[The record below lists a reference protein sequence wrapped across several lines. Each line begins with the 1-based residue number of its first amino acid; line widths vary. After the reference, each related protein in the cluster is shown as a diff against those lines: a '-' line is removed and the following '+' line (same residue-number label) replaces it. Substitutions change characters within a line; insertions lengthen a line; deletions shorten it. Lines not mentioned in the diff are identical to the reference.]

1 MFCWTAFIPH
11 ASLTL
16 MSPPGQKVAERICEE
31 AAEGE
36 HVADDCSQTSSAS
49 VDYRSVSKD
58 LIEKEQGDLKSG
70 WAISA
75 L

>member
-1 MFCWTAFIPH
+1 MFFLTAFIRH
-11 ASLTL
+11 APLT
-16 MSPPGQKVAERICEE
+16 SIIPPGQKVAERICVE
-31 AAEGE
+31 AAESE
-36 HVADDCSQTSSAS
+36 HVADDCSQTSSAG
-49 VDYRSVSKD
+49 VDYRSVSRD